1 MKDQIKSVPDVSISH
16 YQRLGVA
23 PGVDP
28 EALRQ
33 AFRRKSKALHPDTT
47 ALPEAQAS
55 LAFQQLKESYALLAD
70 PGRRDAYDAMLRETT
85 ARPPV
90 VQKSISDPW
99 NGIGERR
106 PLSGGEWFSLVLLS
120 LALLLSLLLG
130 LGVAVVQGRDW
141 QVSPSWL
148 TDEQT
153 LRTSNLRS
161 DAVPPPTGEFTTQSA
176 LPPSA

>member
-1 MKDQIKSVPDVSISH
+1 MKDQIKSVSDVSISH

-70 PGRRDAYDAMLRETT
+70 PGRRDAYDAMLRETM
-85 ARPPV
+85 AKPQV
-90 VQKSISDPW
+90 VQTPTSDPW

-153 LRTSNLRS
+153 LRTSNVRS
-161 DAVPPPTGEFTTQSA
+161 NVVPPPSGEFTTQSA

>member
-85 ARPPV
+85 ARPHV
-90 VQKSISDPW
+90 VQKTTSDPW